1 MNIFSRKLRDLRQRR
16 DEADAGFSLIELI
29 VVVAILGI
37 LVAIA
42 IPVFGNIQGTARQN
56 AVAAV
61 AANGAT
67 QAMAQAANGETLTVD
82 NLKTTDIS
90 VSLAGTSVTDI
101 CVTATGWTTYTAKSG
116 PGCTTP

>member
-1 MNIFSRKLRDLRQRR
+1 MNIFSRKLRDLQQRR
-16 DEADAGFSLIELI
+16 DEAEAGFSLIELI

-61 AANGAT
+61 AANGAS

-82 NLKTTDIS
+82 NLKTADITPT
-90 VSLAGTSVTDI
+90 LTGTSVTDI
-101 CVTATGWTTYTAKSG
+101 CVTATGWTSYTAKSG
-116 PGCTTP
+116 PGC

>member
-1 MNIFSRKLRDLRQRR
+1 MNIFSRKLRDLQQRR

-56 AVAAV
+56 AVSAA
-61 AANGAT
+61 AANGAS
-67 QAMAQAANGETLTVD
+67 QAMAQAANGETIDVS
-82 NLKTTDIS
+82 NLNTTDGITVS
-90 VSLAGTSVTDI
+90 VAGTSVTDI
-101 CVTATGWTTYTAKSG
+101 CATASGWTTYTAKSG
-116 PGCTTP
+116 PGC